1 MQLIILFGPDGA
13 GKTSLSKALA
23 KELKKLNCNVV
34 YIKMKSHHLLMH
46 LILKLLQKFGYVPK
60 THSPR
65 VIDYSLRRF
74 FKKRKVYLL
83 LEVLNIVIWYL
94 IFVKLRLLKNS
105 VIVADRFSPDSIV
118 SLYIVAGTMPYILKK
133 VLLSLCRG
141 SITTYVRADPRVLLT
156 RKTDEMLSETYLRY
170 LLVLYDGIAKDVMI
184 VSKDMLIVDTTR
196 LSLSQCTKMT
206 LGFIRRHL

>member
-13 GKTSLSKALA
+13 GKTSLSKALI
-23 KELKKLNCNVV
+23 KELKKLNYNVV
-34 YIKMKSHHLLMH
+34 YIKMKSHHLLMY

-60 THSPR
+60 SSSPR
-65 VIDYSLRRF
+65 VIDYSLRRL

-83 LEVLNIVIWYL
+83 LEVLNIVLWYL

-105 VIVADRFSPDSIV
+105 VIIADRFSPDSIV
-118 SLYIVAGTMPYILKK
+118 SLYIVAGTMPHILKK

-156 RKTDEMLSETYLRY
+156 RKTDEMLSETYSRY
-170 LLVLYDGIAKDVMI
+170 LLVLYDEIAKDVMI

-196 LSLSQCTKMT
+196 LSLSQCTKMV
-206 LGFIRRHL
+206 LGFIRRYL